1 MVLLAEALAK
11 PLAKI
16 FVGYDKGLFDLTVGG
31 FRIYSFA
38 FLFSGIAIF
47 GSSFFTAL
55 SNGLVSALISFMRTL
70 VFQIIAVLVLPL
82 IWGIDGIWI
91 SIVVAELMAAIVTA
105 IFIAAKRKKYGY

>member
-1 MVLLAEALAK
+1 
-11 PLAKI
+11 
-16 FVGYDKGLFDLTVGG
+16 
-31 FRIYSFA
+31 
-38 FLFSGIAIF
+38 
-47 GSSFFTAL
+47 
-55 SNGLVSALISFMRTL
+55 MRTL